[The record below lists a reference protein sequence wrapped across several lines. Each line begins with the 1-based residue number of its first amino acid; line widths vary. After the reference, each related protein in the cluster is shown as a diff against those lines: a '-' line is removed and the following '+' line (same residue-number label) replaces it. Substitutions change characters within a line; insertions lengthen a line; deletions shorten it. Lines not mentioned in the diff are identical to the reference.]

1 MINNYAMRNVVLSI
15 VILLFG
21 FSLASVSRNRN
32 NNLAANETSRAQV
45 LQESTIDKSPIN
57 IDSTIISSFFKK
69 YPDLKKYRSDVNAL
83 YKNRK
88 YNPIWY
94 DKKGLIEFASL
105 LYSKVNLLEEEGL
118 KSRLAYKNKIDGIFN
133 TESEDNLSQIDTEI
147 MLSSMYVFYAKK
159 VYQGID
165 TEKIREIGWF
175 LPRKNLSYEC
185 LLDSLLVDPKL
196 LSKNEEQLFRQYYKL
211 RDVLKKYR
219 QIEKNGDWN
228 PITMD
233 SLGKEYKLSDSSKTI
248 GQIRHRLFV
257 TGDLKQDS
265 KSNLYDLEL
274 LEGILNYKKRNGYKA
289 NYIIEPKHIQRMNIP
304 IEKYIKTIM
313 VNMERCRWIDPELTK
328 ADEYIIINIPSYK
341 LLYKKNGKTELE
353 SKAIVGKNMTETV
366 VFSSN
371 VSKIIFS
378 PFWNVPKSII
388 DNELMIAMA
397 RDKNYLAS
405 HNMVWDKGKVV
416 QKPGASNP
424 MGLVKFVFP
433 NSNDIYLHDTPAKSF
448 FQYEYGAFSHGCI
461 NINKAKELAELI
473 LKDDPNWPIE
483 RISEAMKGEKETTYV
498 LKKKIPIHIGYFTA
512 WVNDSGEISFYNDV
526 YSRDDRL
533 AELLFSEDPE

>member
-1 MINNYAMRNVVLSI
+1 MRNVVLSI